1 MFFAGADNRIRT
13 GDLILTKDVLYLLS
27 HISECFIIIAKEC
40 AFVNGF
46 LNICGKE
53 KSATLSLTS
62 VARKGEQRMVS
73 PKYIKETF
81 LIVFF
86 SLVRKE
92 RKGQKEESIDSRL
105 GDADT
110 HASHMCQSL
119 F

>member
-1 MFFAGADNRIRT
+1 MLEIVGRAKLPIFALSFAAYAHHAWLAR
-13 GDLILTKDVLYLLS
+13 LTRARGKSSQREGNALFDDFWYFWS
-27 HISECFIIIAKEC
+27 RKSTI
-40 AFVNGF
+40 
-46 LNICGKE
+46 KE
-53 KSATLSLTS
+53 KFLYDTYLS
-62 VARKGEQRMVS
+62 E
-73 PKYIKETF
+73 
-81 LIVFF
+81 FF

>member
-53 KSATLSLTS
+53 KSTALSLTS
-62 VARKGEQRMVS
+62 RGKKREQQIAS
-73 PKYIKETF
+73 PATAG
-81 LIVFF
+81 
-86 SLVRKE
+86 R
-92 RKGQKEESIDSRL
+92 RGAAPCL
-105 GDADT
+105 GDANT
-110 HASHMCQSL
+110 HASHMC
-119 F
+119 